1 MQQIEMLQAD
11 MIIIGSGQGGVALAT
26 SYAQEGKRVVL
37 FERAQLGG
45 TCVNYGCLPSKAFLA
60 SAHAAARARY
70 AERLGVYA
78 HINVDLPA
86 VMDRA
91 RHTIDESQAGVRKG
105 LIDAGVH
112 LIESTGSFKE
122 HDVVQGGGFEIQ
134 APLIVIN
141 TGKSPSIPPIPGLDQ
156 VDHLTY
162 QDLWGL
168 PTLPRRML
176 VVGGGYVGV
185 ELAQGMARL
194 GTETYVVERA
204 TRVVEQEEKEV
215 SNILTEALWTD
226 GVRIFLETEIS
237 AVSGT
242 NGAIMAELS
251 NGETLIVDTILIA
264 TGRKPNTAA
273 LHAERAGVDLDER
286 GHVQVNEHFATT
298 APGVYAIGDV
308 TGEPA
313 FTHVSWEDY
322 RRLTAILAGED
333 RSRLDRVLG
342 YVFFTEPQIGRAG
355 LTLEQAQA
363 QGFNARA
370 ATIPLTQAA
379 RASLTDESLGFYRM
393 VVDSDSDKI
402 LGATLAGPQAG
413 ELIHVF
419 MALMGAGATWQTLER
434 AMYVHPTYGEA
445 LPVLARQFRA
455 Q

>member
-1 MQQIEMLQAD
+1 MQQAD
-11 MIIIGSGQGGVALAT
+11 MIIIGSGQGGVPLAV
-26 SYAQEGKRVVL
+26 SYAQDGKRVVL
-37 FERAQLGG
+37 FERAQFGG

-60 SAHAAARARY
+60 SAHAAARARN

-78 HINVDLPA
+78 RINVDLPA

-91 RHTIDESQAGVRKG
+91 RHTIDESQAGVRER
-105 LIDAGVH
+105 LSDAGVR
-112 LIESTGSFKE
+112 LIEEAGSFKD
-122 HDVVQGGGFEIQ
+122 HDIVEGDGVAVQ

-141 TGKSPSIPPIPGLDQ
+141 TGKAPAIPPINGLDE
-156 VDHLTY
+156 VDYLTY
-162 QDLWGL
+162 QDFWNL

-176 VVGGGYVGV
+176 VVGGGYVGI

-194 GTETYVVERA
+194 GTETHVVERSS
-204 TRVVEQEEKEV
+204 RIVEHEEKEV
-215 SNILTEALWTD
+215 SNILTQALWED
-226 GVRIFLETEIS
+226 GVHILTDTE
-237 AVSGT
+237 VSKVSRN
-242 NGAIMAELS
+242 NGAVIADLS
-251 NGETLIVDTILIA
+251 NGERLIVDTILIA

-273 LHAERAGVDLDER
+273 LYVERAGVELDER

-322 RRLTAILAGED
+322 RRLAAILAGED
-333 RSRLDRVLG
+333 RSQLDRVLG

-355 LTLEQAQA
+355 LTLEQAEA

-370 ATIPLTQAA
+370 ATIPLTRAA

-393 VVDSDSDKI
+393 VVDNESDKI

-434 AMYVHPTYGEA
+434 AMYIHPTYGEA
-445 LPVLARQFRA
+445 LPVLARQFCA